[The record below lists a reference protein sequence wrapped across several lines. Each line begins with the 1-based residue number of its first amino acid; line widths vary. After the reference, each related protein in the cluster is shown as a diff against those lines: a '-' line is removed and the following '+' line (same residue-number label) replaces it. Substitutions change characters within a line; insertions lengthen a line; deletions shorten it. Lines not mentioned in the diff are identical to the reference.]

1 MDEFKNNIICGDYE
15 SRFVASWIKAGGGR
29 FDWAFKEWL
38 KDLGLS
44 DRDVQIVYNF
54 ATNGKLEYQ
63 EHAKIWLKERGF
75 DPVPRRRRD

>member
-1 MDEFKNNIICGDYE
+1 MDEFKNNIICGDFE
-15 SRFVASWIKAGGGR
+15 SRYIASWIKSGGGR

-44 DRDVQIVYNF
+44 DDDVRIVYNF

-63 EHAKIWLKERGF
+63 EHAKAWLQEKGF
-75 DPVPRRRRD
+75 VPVPRRWRD